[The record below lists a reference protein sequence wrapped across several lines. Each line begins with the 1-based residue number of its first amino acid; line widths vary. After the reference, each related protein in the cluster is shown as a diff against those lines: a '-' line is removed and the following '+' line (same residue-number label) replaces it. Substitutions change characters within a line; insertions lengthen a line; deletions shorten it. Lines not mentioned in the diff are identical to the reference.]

1 MSHLDDLFRG
11 LPPRLSVAQTAE
23 LLGVSETTIYT
34 WLAQGV
40 LPGNKVG
47 GKWML
52 ITNAVK
58 EVVASGSNLP
68 VPPDAAETPVD
79 DDVPEADP
87 G

>member
-1 MSHLDDLFRG
+1 MSHLDDLFQG

-68 VPPDAAETPVD
+68 TPPNSDDTPVGD
-79 DDVPEADP
+79 DAPEADR